1 MLGRLMKHEI
11 LSSYRKF
18 LPIYA
23 GVIILTLVTSFSFSL
38 ENLSAASTFVGLLF
52 TLVGIT
58 MLFTLYTIIINLG
71 QRVFGKPGYLLFTT
85 PATTIEIMV
94 SKVLINLLW
103 FLISI
108 LVSLFAASL
117 FILSAFRQNIF
128 EIINEFVTIMI
139 NNPYETF
146 TVATAGI
153 VYALYIVGMLF
164 FLFALLNMIYKGE
177 KKILIG
183 ILLYFAINQ
192 VAGLISSI
200 FIGTYMSFSAT
211 FMTDFNSV
219 WVFVAIYGVISVAFY
234 VLTYLIIDKKLELQ

>member
-1 MLGRLMKHEI
+1 MLGKLMKHEI

-23 GVIILTLVTSFSFSL
+23 GVIILTLLASFSYSL
-38 ENLSAASTFVGLLF
+38 ENVSAAATFVGLLF

-85 PATTIEIMV
+85 PATTLEIMV

-103 FLISI
+103 FIVSI
-108 LVSLFAASL
+108 VVSLFAASL

-128 EIINEFVTIMI
+128 EILKQLIEFLM

-146 TVATAGI
+146 TVATAGF
-153 VYALYIVGMLF
+153 VYAFYIIGMLF

-211 FMTDFNSV
+211 FMTSINDV
-219 WVFVAIYGVISVAFY
+219 WVFTIIYGLLSVAFY
-234 VLTYLIIDKKLELQ
+234 VLTYLIIDKKLEIQ

>member
-1 MLGRLMKHEI
+1 MLGKLMKHEI

-23 GVIILTLVTSFSFSL
+23 GVIILTLLASFSYSL
-38 ENLSAASTFVGLLF
+38 ENVSAAATFVGLLF

-85 PATTIEIMV
+85 PATTLEIMV

-103 FLISI
+103 FIVSI
-108 LVSLFAASL
+108 VVSLFAASL

-128 EIINEFVTIMI
+128 EILQQLIEFLM

-146 TVATAGI
+146 TVATAGF
-153 VYALYIVGMLF
+153 VYAFYIIGMLF

-211 FMTDFNSV
+211 FMTSINDV
-219 WVFVAIYGVISVAFY
+219 WVFTIIYGLLSVAFY
-234 VLTYLIIDKKLELQ
+234 VLTYLIIDKKLEIQ

>member
-1 MLGRLMKHEI
+1 MLGKLMKHEI

-23 GVIILTLVTSFSFSL
+23 GVIILTLLASFSYSL
-38 ENLSAASTFVGLLF
+38 ENVSAAATFVGLLF

-85 PATTIEIMV
+85 PATTLEIMV

-103 FLISI
+103 FIVSI
-108 LVSLFAASL
+108 VVSLFAASL

-128 EIINEFVTIMI
+128 EILKQLIEFLM

-146 TVATAGI
+146 TFATAGF
-153 VYALYIVGMLF
+153 VYAFYIIGMLF

-211 FMTDFNSV
+211 FMTSINDV
-219 WVFVAIYGVISVAFY
+219 WVFTIIYGLLSVAFY

>member
-128 EIINEFVTIMI
+128 EILNEFVTILI

-146 TVATAGI
+146 TVATAGV

-192 VAGLISSI
+192 VAG
-200 FIGTYMSFSAT
+200 
-211 FMTDFNSV
+211 DRKSV
-219 WVFVAIYGVISVAFY
+219 V
-234 VLTYLIIDKKLELQ
+234 

>member
-1 MLGRLMKHEI
+1 MLGKLMKHEI

-23 GVIILTLVTSFSFSL
+23 GVIILTLLTSFSYSL
-38 ENLSAASTFVGLLF
+38 ENVSAAATFVGLLF

-85 PATTIEIMV
+85 PATTLEIMV

-103 FLISI
+103 FIVSI
-108 LVSLFAASL
+108 VVSLFATSL

-128 EIINEFVTIMI
+128 EILKQLIEILINS
-139 NNPYETF
+139 PYETF
-146 TVATAGI
+146 TVVTAGL

-219 WVFVAIYGVISVAFY
+219 WVFVAIYGVISIAFY

>member
-128 EIINEFVTIMI
+128 EILNEFVTILI

-146 TVATAGI
+146 TVATAGV

-219 WVFVAIYGVISVAFY
+219 WVFVAIYSVISIAFY

>member
-128 EIINEFVTIMI
+128 EILNEFVTILI

-219 WVFVAIYGVISVAFY
+219 WVFVAIYSVISIAFY